1 MPAILRPF
9 LRGESLPCRHYRRT
23 NRTSITNFIRL
34 ISRKLVFLPR
44 RSSPRNRVLRISP
57 PVPFVKGSWTRSM
70 ATFMVFLMSIHV
82 RRTIV
87 NLLLSSRDSRFSSH
101 LSRIPFF
108 FLHPRQIYRGDI
120 ITSERRGKFFN
131 WHSSQFA
138 GISTTN
144 SYPRSSQITTLPAER
159 ISTSNLDGLIVRLL
173 SSRICIILGV
183 RRAASSFMERFTSGT
198 STNASRLCLRCSYDR
213 MKFRG
218 YITRGDIKR
227 RWPINRRRCVDVN
240 RIGM

>member
-1 MPAILRPF
+1 
-9 LRGESLPCRHYRRT
+9 
-23 NRTSITNFIRL
+23 
-34 ISRKLVFLPR
+34 
-44 RSSPRNRVLRISP
+44 
-57 PVPFVKGSWTRSM
+57 
-70 ATFMVFLMSIHV
+70 MSIHV

-108 FLHPRQIYRGDI
+108 FFTPPADISRRRHYVGATWQIFLTGI
-120 ITSERRGKFFN
+120 LP
-131 WHSSQFA
+131 SSQESQRR
-138 GISTTN
+138 IQ
-144 SYPRSSQITTLPAER
+144 YPRSSQITTLPAER

-198 STNASRLCLRCSYDR
+198 STNACLRSSYDR

-218 YITRGDIKR
+218 YVTRGGIKR